1 LLWVPWDILII
12 RSFGIEESEMVA
24 IGSHFESKIQDDG
37 TIRTEEVTDYK
48 GGTEGFYVLLLFLF
62 FPLWIAPYFLYLLL
76 SYHAALYS
84 KCPKEVVRA
93 YNKTKK
99 QHPLIKIPVSE
110 TKQYQRRKA
119 DYDKKVNK
127 IQQKYSVYG
136 RDYVQQKIDSLP
148 MPLFHISINNN
159 DHYIVEINK
168 YKNLVFFL
176 YRENYGHGDLKGMI
190 TRNASPVYIGEI
202 DWLEIWNVT
211 ASYETLQNLDMYIKH
226 LYQ

>member
-1 LLWVPWDILII
+1 MKYEGDGVYTIKEVDDWAGGGE
-12 RSFGIEESEMVA
+12 GIYNV
-24 IGSHFESKIQDDG
+24 
-37 TIRTEEVTDYK
+37 
-48 GGTEGFYVLLLFLF
+48 LLFLT
-62 FPLWIAPYFLYLLL
+62 FPVWCIPHFLILILT
-76 SYHAALYS
+76 YHAKLYS
-84 KCPKEVVRA
+84 KCPREVVRA

-110 TKQYQRRKA
+110 TKQYQKRKA
-119 DYDKKVNK
+119 DYDKQVNK

-136 RDYVQQKIDSLP
+136 RDYVQQKIDNLP

-176 YRENYGHGDLKGMI
+176 YRENYGYGDLKGMI
-190 TRNASPVYIGEI
+190 TRNGSPIYMGEI
-202 DWLEIWNVT
+202 DWIEIWNAT
-211 ASYETLQNLDMYIKH
+211 ASYETLQDLDMYIEH